1 MHADETIDVALDV
14 ALGDRAA
21 VARPDRSA
29 VQKQTEGQTA
39 AASKTALASASA
51 MAAALLA
58 ACGGGGG
65 GDGTGSVVAGSNSEP
80 QAQAGFNNFPKAQ
93 SDEEAARFLMQSQF
107 AVTDSGLSAVRSATF
122 ATKLQQDFASPQG
135 QTGWDWLEQRGYGAS
150 DNHRYFFSDYPAD
163 FMVWNQ
169 LFTAPDPMR
178 KRIALALSEF
188 FVVSLQSA
196 EFTWRSHAIAHYW
209 DTLVK
214 NAFGNYRQLLED
226 ITLNPAMGY
235 FLNTRGNQKENN
247 SGRVPD
253 ENYGREVMQLFTIG
267 LVQLN
272 VDGTEKTGA
281 NGARLES
288 YTQDDVS
295 NIARVFTGY
304 DFDTSDGVR
313 ITPVSD
319 TGVAETYTIES
330 RDFARK
336 PMKFDA
342 TRHSMLAATF
352 LGTTIPANTAG
363 PAALKTALDT
373 LFNHPNTAPFF
384 ARQMIQRLVTSN
396 PSPAYVARVSAAFAN
411 NGAGVRGDL
420 KAVWTAILLDDEARN
435 PAKVAEPTYGKLR
448 EPMLRLVQWGRSF
461 GVGSAAGSWKM
472 FDTNGAADKLGQSPL
487 RSPSVFN
494 FFRPGFVPPNTALAR
509 AQAPAPEFQLVN
521 ETTVGGYINYMQ
533 GVIRDGIRCPE
544 PTVPQAAYNNYIIDI
559 SASYASELAL
569 ASDASALVRRLNLIL
584 CAGQMLEANQSLII
598 AALNGTPVSATSTA
612 AQKLDRVAAGVLLV
626 MASADYLVQR

>member
-1 MHADETIDVALDV
+1 MHAEETMAVSVSDGIS
-14 ALGDRAA
+14 RAKLA
-21 VARPDRSA
+21 STARPAQQDL
-29 VQKQTEGQTA
+29 
-39 AASKTALASASA
+39 ASPASKKTALASASA
-51 MAAALLA
+51 FAAALLA

-65 GDGTGSVVAGSNSEP
+65 GTGGVVAGSTSEP
-80 QAQAGFNNFPKAQ
+80 QAAPGFNNYPKAQ

-107 AVTDSGLSAVRSATF
+107 AVTDGGLSAVRSATF
-122 ATKLQQDFASPQG
+122 AAKLQQDFASPQG

-150 DNHRYFFSDYPAD
+150 DTNRYFFTEYPAD
-163 FMVWNQ
+163 FMIWNQ
-169 LFTAPDPMR
+169 LFTAPDTLR

-188 FVVSLQSA
+188 FVVSLQAA
-196 EFTWRSHAIAHYW
+196 EYQWRSHAIAHYW

-226 ITLNPAMGY
+226 ITLNPAMGW
-235 FLNTRGNQKENN
+235 FLNTKGNQKENTAT
-247 SGRVPD
+247 GRVPD

-272 VDGTEKTGA
+272 PDGTEKTGA
-281 NGARLES
+281 NGARLET
-288 YTQDDVS
+288 YTQDDVT

-313 ITPVSD
+313 VQVLKD
-319 TGVAETYTIES
+319 AGGVEPYTIES

-342 TRHSMLAATF
+342 TRHSTLAATF

-396 PSPAYVARVSAAFAN
+396 PSPAYVARVSAAFTN

-435 PAKVAEPTYGKLR
+435 PARAVDPAYGKLR

-461 GVGSAAGSWKM
+461 GIGSAAGSWKM

-494 FFRPGFVPPNTALAR
+494 FFRPGFVPPNTALAK

-533 GVIRDGIRCPE
+533 GVIRDGIYCPE
-544 PTVPQAAYNNYIIDI
+544 PTVPQAAYRNYIIDVT
-559 SASYASELAL
+559 ASYASELAL
-569 ASDASALVRRLNLIL
+569 AVGDATALVRRLNLIL
-584 CAGQMLEANQSLII
+584 CAGQMSAANQNLII
-598 AALNGTPVSATSTA
+598 AALNGTPVTASSTA

>member
-1 MHADETIDVALDV
+1 MNVDETLEVPVSNRLASINPVNPAPL
-14 ALGDRAA
+14 APQHQA
-21 VARPDRSA
+21 SA
-29 VQKQTEGQTA
+29 EPQTSA
-39 AASKTALASASA
+39 TALAGASA
-51 MAAALLA
+51 LAAALLA

-65 GDGTGSVVAGSNSEP
+65 GGTGSVVAASTSEP
-80 QAQAGFNNFPKAQ
+80 QAAPGFNNYPKAQ

-107 AVTDSGLSAVRSATF
+107 AVTDASLSSTRSGTF
-122 ATKLQQDFASPQG
+122 AAKLQQDFATPQG
-135 QTGWDWLEQRGYGAS
+135 ETGWDWLEQRGYGVS
-150 DNHRYFFSDYPAD
+150 DTNRYFFANYPAD
-163 FMVWNQ
+163 FMIWNQ

-188 FVVSLQSA
+188 FVVSLQTA
-196 EFTWRSHAIAHYW
+196 EFNWRSHAIAHYW

-226 ITLNPAMGY
+226 ITLNPAMGW
-235 FLNTRGNQKENN
+235 FLNTRGNQKENTAT
-247 SGRVPD
+247 GRVPD

-272 VDGTEKTGA
+272 PDGTEKTGA
-281 NGARLES
+281 NGARPES
-288 YTQDDVS
+288 YTQDDVT

-304 DFDTSDGVR
+304 DFDSSDGVR
-313 ITPVSD
+313 VQ
-319 TGVAETYTIES
+319 VAKDAGGFETYTIES
-330 RDFARK
+330 RDYARK
-336 PMKFDA
+336 PMRFDA
-342 TRHSMLAATF
+342 TRHSTLAATF

-384 ARQMIQRLVTSN
+384 AKQMIQRLVTSN

-420 KAVWTAILLDDEARN
+420 KAVWAAILLDDEARS
-435 PAKVAEPTYGKLR
+435 PAKVVDPAYGKLR

-461 GVGSAAGSWKM
+461 GVSSAAGSWKI
-472 FDTNGAADKLGQSPL
+472 FETSGAADRLGQSPL

-494 FFRPGFVPPNTALAR
+494 FFRPGFVPPNTALAK

-521 ETTVGGYINYMQ
+521 ETTVGGYLNYMQ
-533 GVIRDGIRCPE
+533 EVIRDGINCPE
-544 PTVPQAAYNNYIIDI
+544 PTVPQAAYKNYLRDVT
-559 SASYASELAL
+559 ASYASELAL
-569 ASDASALVRRLNLIL
+569 VNDPTALVRRLNLLL
-584 CAGQMLEANQSLII
+584 CAGQMSPANVNLII
-598 AALNGTPVSATSTA
+598 AALNGTALTATSTA

>member
-1 MHADETIDVALDV
+1 MHVDETIDVSA
-14 ALGDRAA
+14 GDRGA
-21 VARPDRSA
+21 VASPERSA
-29 VQKQTEGQTA
+29 VQNQTA
-39 AASKTALASASA
+39 AVSKTVPTALTSASA
-51 MAAALLA
+51 LAAALLA

-65 GDGTGSVVAGSNSEP
+65 GSETGSVVAGSTSEP
-80 QAQAGFNNFPKAQ
+80 QAAPGFNNHPKAQ

-107 AVTDSGLSAVRSATF
+107 AVTDAGLSAVRSASF
-122 ATKLQQDFASPQG
+122 ATQLQQEFASPQG

-150 DNHRYFFSDYPAD
+150 DTNRYFFTEYPAD
-163 FMVWNQ
+163 FMVWHQ

-188 FVVSLQSA
+188 FVVSLQAA
-196 EFTWRSHAIAHYW
+196 EFNWRSHAITHYW

-235 FLNTRGNQKENN
+235 FLNTKGNQKENN

-267 LVQLN
+267 LYELN
-272 VDGTEKTGA
+272 PDGTEKTGA

-288 YTQDDVS
+288 YTQDDVT
-295 NIARVFTGY
+295 NISRVFTGY
-304 DFDTSDGVR
+304 DFDSSDGVR
-313 ITPVSD
+313 IAPLND
-319 TGVAETYTIES
+319 TGTPETYTIES
-330 RDFARK
+330 RDYARK

-342 TRHSMLAATF
+342 TRHSTLAATF
-352 LGTTIPANTAG
+352 LGTTIPASTPG

-396 PSPAYVARVSAAFAN
+396 PSAAYVGRVSAAFAN

-435 PAKVAEPTYGKLR
+435 PAKVADPAYGKLR

-461 GVGSAAGSWKM
+461 GIGSAAGSWKM

-494 FFRPGFVPPNTALAR
+494 FFRPGFVPPNTALAK

-521 ETTVGGYINYMQ
+521 ETTVGGYLNFMQ
-533 GVIRDGIRCPE
+533 GVIRQGIYCPE
-544 PTVPQAAYNNYIIDI
+544 PTVPQAAYRNYITDI
-559 SASYASELAL
+559 TASYSSELAL
-569 ASDASALVRRLNLIL
+569 VSDAAALVRRLNLML
-584 CAGQMLEANQSLII
+584 CAGQMSAANLNLII
-598 AALNGTPVSATSTA
+598 TALNGTPVTASSTA
-612 AQKLDRVAAGVLLV
+612 AQKLDRIAAGVLLV